1 MSTIVFDCDVTEYD
15 IIPKKDN
22 DENTFAINEKCLI
35 MFKANGSKRLDIE
48 KSSSNFNAAFL
59 ADLGKI

>member
-1 MSTIVFDCDVTEYD
+1 
-15 IIPKKDN
+15 
-22 DENTFAINEKCLI
+22 